1 MTTEERLDKLE
12 RENQALKQQI
22 EELQPK
28 QRGSLSLEFR
38 HQLHDWAYDRQ
49 DKLPF
54 NWTQLHQSVNTAIK
68 LRLGIGNIANLAD
81 DQVPEAQRIFEIYR
95 DNFDS

>member
-54 NWTQLHQSVNTAIK
+54 NWTQLHQSVIAAIK
-68 LRLGIGNIANLAD
+68 LKLGIRNIANLLD
-81 DQVPEAQRIFEIYR
+81 DQVPEAQKVFDAYR